1 MPYIVF
7 WKDRES
13 SGQKGKS
20 QDKSETTHRCIK
32 LFSCG
37 RVCRGHCDRQGNADA
52 GLRPPRPD
60 LPSSLLSLFCSF
72 LLPPSKRLRDEK
84 SVEASD
90 ATWPSGARC
99 CSLLTAQCGESIEV
113 DLTSTRLTTGR
124 PFNSSGAR
132 GGEEGV
138 IQTVNIDG
146 WASGE
151 KQQRWHSGPPGDTQL
166 AMTLTAP
173 FLV

>member
-1 MPYIVF
+1 M
-7 WKDRES
+7 
-13 SGQKGKS
+13 
-20 QDKSETTHRCIK
+20 
-32 LFSCG
+32 
-37 RVCRGHCDRQGNADA
+37 
-52 GLRPPRPD
+52 
-60 LPSSLLSLFCSF
+60 
-72 LLPPSKRLRDEK
+72 
-84 SVEASD
+84 
-90 ATWPSGARC
+90 
-99 CSLLTAQCGESIEV
+99 LLTAQCGESIEV